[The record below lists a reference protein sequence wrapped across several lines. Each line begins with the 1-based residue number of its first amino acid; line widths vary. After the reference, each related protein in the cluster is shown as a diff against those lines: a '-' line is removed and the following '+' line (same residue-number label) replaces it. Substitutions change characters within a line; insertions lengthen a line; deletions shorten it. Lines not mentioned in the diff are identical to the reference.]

1 MVDRMLPCLPQ
12 EAIHALLPVKLDR
25 ITRPSLEE
33 LNAVLFTNGKIY
45 NRPQSSDFMKA
56 YLLDEFF
63 RQVEPAAIQVTTK
76 TTRCLVDPTVI
87 SYCDAGLGHNSAATR
102 WYGWCRSD
110 IEEHGVQVGQ
120 ISDGSF
126 MSAIC

>member
-1 MVDRMLPCLPQ
+1 MVIKIFRWCLTLVDRMLPCLPQ

-63 RQVEPAAIQVTTK
+63 RQVEPAAIQGLVTTALP
-76 TTRCLVDPTVI
+76 RDGM
-87 SYCDAGLGHNSAATR
+87 AGAGVTLKSMES
-102 WYGWCRSD
+102 RSRGPR
-110 IEEHGVQVGQ
+110 EKG
-120 ISDGSF
+120 
-126 MSAIC
+126 ARY